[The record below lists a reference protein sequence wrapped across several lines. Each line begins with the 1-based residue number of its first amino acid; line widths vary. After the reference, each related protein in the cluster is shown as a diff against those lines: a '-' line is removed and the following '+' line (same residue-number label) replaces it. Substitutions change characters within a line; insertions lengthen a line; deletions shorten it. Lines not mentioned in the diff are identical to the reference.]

1 MRARGAN
8 AQVAIAF
15 PSFYGGVPGSGF
27 TKIPF
32 SQIALGE
39 TQGLVESDVL
49 GYGRNPLEPDLDVIV
64 NDGSITVPVDQRLF
78 GLHMKLLLGPPQ
90 TTQGVAAT
98 GKLTFALQPTVNS
111 TITIGGQAFT
121 FKASAPGTNDILIGA
136 TVAETVRNTV
146 WALNRSAVAGVAVAS
161 YSTDLD
167 AAAVTVTYD
176 AVGTGGNAMT
186 IAAGTSPASNVTVS
200 GATLAGGSASGPY
213 NHVFKAGALTLPDA
227 AIEIGMP
234 DVPTFAM
241 NYGAMYNTLAVPMQ
255 RSGNLNAT
263 FNIIAQGEK
272 PRTTTSAAGT
282 LAELVLT
289 RFSQF
294 TGFIEREGVPLGNI
308 VSGAMNVSNGLDKAE
323 VIRADGR
330 IDGVDPGMVAVTP
343 EIVSRFADMSLLD
356 LATGRTP
363 VDIAFGWR
371 AGPDARLTFR
381 VPQLRL
387 PKPQLPVTGPGGVQG
402 TFPGQAHRNAAGDVL
417 IVTLVNDVASY
428 A

>member
-27 TKIPF
+27 TKVPF

-78 GLHMKLLLGPPQ
+78 GLHLKLLMGAPQ

-98 GKLTFALQPTVNS
+98 GKYTFALQPSADS
-111 TITIGGQAFT
+111 TITVAGQVFT
-121 FKASAPGTNDILIGA
+121 FKTSNPGANEILIGA
-136 TVAETVRNTV
+136 TVADTVRNTV
-146 WALNRSAVAGVAVAS
+146 WALNRSAVAGVAAAS

-167 AAAVTVTYD
+167 AAAVTVTHD
-176 AVGTGGNAMT
+176 TIGTAGNSMT

-213 NHVFKAGALTLPDA
+213 NHVFKVGALTLPDA
-227 AIEIGMP
+227 AIEIGLP

-241 NYGAMYNTLAVPMQ
+241 NYGAMYNTLALPMQ

-272 PRTTTSAAGT
+272 PRTTSSAAGT
-282 LAELVLT
+282 LAEMVLT

-294 TGFIEREGVPLGNI
+294 AGSIEREGVPLGNI
-308 VSGAMNVSNGLDKAE
+308 VSGSMNVSNGLDKAE

-330 IDGVDPGMVAVTP
+330 IDGVDPGMVSVTP
-343 EIVSRFADMSLLD
+343 EIVSRFADTSLLD

-363 VDIAFGWR
+363 VDVTFGWR
-371 AGPDARLTFR
+371 AGAARLTFR
-381 VPQLRL
+381 VLQLRL
-387 PKPQLPVTGPGGVQG
+387 PKPQLPITGPGGVQG
-402 TFPGQAHRNAAGDVL
+402 TFPGQAHRNAGGDVL

>member
-78 GLHMKLLLGPPQ
+78 GLHLKLLLGAPQ

-121 FKASAPGTNDILIGA
+121 FKASAPGANDILIGA

-186 IAAGTSPASNVTVS
+186 IAAGSSPASNVTVS
-200 GATLAGGSASGPY
+200 GATLAGGSAAGPY
-213 NHVFKAGALTLPDA
+213 NHVFKAGALILPDA

>member
-8 AQVAIAF
+8 AQAAIAF
-15 PSFYGGVPGSGF
+15 PTFYGGVPGSGF

-39 TQGLVESDVL
+39 TQGLIESDVL
-49 GYGRNPLEPDLDVIV
+49 GFGRAPLEPDLDVIV
-64 NDGSITVPVDQRLF
+64 NDGSLTVPVDQRLI
-78 GLHMKLLLGPPQ
+78 GLHLKALLGPPQ

-98 GKLTFALQPTVNS
+98 GKYTFALQPSANA
-111 TITIGGQAFT
+111 TITVGGQVFT
-121 FKASAPGTNDILIGA
+121 FKAATPGANEILIGA
-136 TVAETVRNTV
+136 TVADTVRNTV

-167 AAAVTVTYD
+167 AAAVTITYD
-176 AVGTGGNAMT
+176 TVGTGGNAMT
-186 IAAGTSPASNVTVS
+186 IVASTSPASNITAS
-200 GATLAGGSASGPY
+200 GATLAGGSATGPY
-213 NHVFKAGALTLPDA
+213 NHVFKAGAQVLTDA

-234 DVPTFAM
+234 DVPTYAM
-241 NYGAMYNTLAVPMQ
+241 NYGVIYNTAAIPMQ

-263 FNIIAQGEK
+263 FNLIAQGEK
-272 PRTTTSAAGT
+272 PRTTSSAAGT
-282 LAELVLT
+282 LAEMVLS

-308 VSGAMNVSNGLDKAE
+308 VSGALNYSNGAEKAE
-323 VIRADGR
+323 VIRSDGR
-330 IDGVDPGMVAVTP
+330 IDGVDPGMISVTP
-343 EIVSRFADMSLLD
+343 EIVSRFADTGLMD
-356 LATGRTP
+356 LATGATP
-363 VDIAFGWR
+363 VDMAFGWR
-371 AGPDARLTFR
+371 AGANARLTWR

-387 PKPQLPVTGPGGVQG
+387 PKPQLPITGPGGVQA

>member
-78 GLHMKLLLGPPQ
+78 GLHLKLLLGPPQ

-121 FKASAPGTNDILIGA
+121 FKASAPGANDILIGA

-428 A
+428 T